1 MRPPLPTVVG
11 VAVRSAYHAPCV
23 HPHPGLGV
31 FFTRVG
37 ELESIVAVWV
47 DGVVT
52 SDEVERLLDDVERGI
67 AAAPAA

>member
-1 MRPPLPTVVG
+1 MPSLFG

-23 HPHPGLGV
+23 QPHPGLGL
-31 FFTRVG
+31 FFTRIG

>member
-1 MRPPLPTVVG
+1 
-11 VAVRSAYHAPCV
+11 V

-31 FFTRVG
+31 FFTRIG

-52 SDEVERLLDDVERGI
+52 PDEVERLLDDVERGI